1 MILISR
7 ALPSALAGL
16 CMLGFQPSIA
26 GGRPVV
32 VELYTSQGC
41 NTCPPADA
49 LLGKLVHRS
58 DVIALS
64 LPITYWDMLG
74 WKDTLASD
82 ANTRRQKAYAEAM
95 GHGGVY
101 TPQII
106 VDGVQDVVGS
116 RASLVAAAIDSRRQ
130 SIDAGA
136 AIAAAHANEVASAA
150 RTVSLSNTMSETAPA
165 AAPWQSHGADPVVP
179 VSVAENRQEMHI
191 NIGGLDG
198 PRNATVWMF
207 HIRSAV
213 NVEIRSGENQGQTI
227 TYHNVVGDLRAIGVW
242 KGEALSL
249 TLPRSAMAGLPHDG
263 VAVIVQQGGY
273 GHVIGAAYLSRPEF
287 AAQH

>member
-7 ALPSALAGL
+7 AFLIALAGFCFL
-16 CMLGFQPSIA
+16 SVPAAFA

-49 LLGKLVHRS
+49 LLGKLALRT

-106 VDGVQDVVGS
+106 VDGVVDVVGGRVTS
-116 RASLVAAAIDSRRQ
+116 VEAAIDARRLN
-130 SIDAGA
+130 IDTNA
-136 AIAAAHANEVASAA
+136 V
-150 RTVSLSNTMSETAPA
+150 L
-165 AAPWQSHGADPVVP
+165 ADV
-179 VSVAENRQEMHI
+179 
-191 NIGGLDG
+191 
-198 PRNATVWMF
+198 
-207 HIRSAV
+207 
-213 NVEIRSGENQGQTI
+213 RSGEVATAARVASVANT
-227 TYHNVVGDLRAIGVW
+227 VP
-242 KGEALSL
+242 ALV
-249 TLPRSAMAGLPHDG
+249 P
-263 VAVIVQQGGY
+263 
-273 GHVIGAAYLSRPEF
+273 
-287 AAQH
+287 